1 MRFFPV
7 ILAVLM
13 FPNLRAQ
20 EPAAVAPPAAQTPY
34 VERQEKEFSFFPGGK
49 VEIAAEA
56 PGNLKIVGWSR
67 GSVKMEAEK
76 IVYYLSP
83 EEAKA
88 EIQKSPVRVRY
99 GQTSSTIRTTPSP
112 SAKMEVNLTIYVPGY
127 KTDINAK
134 MSRGDFAIEG
144 VNGWVE
150 LSVLTEGSVEAKSMS
165 GYFSATTPHGDIE
178 VAMTGPRWNGL
189 EFAAVTQSGS
199 ASLVLPAKYSASL
212 QLETR
217 NGKISVDYP
226 AQEVEGELVPPEI
239 EIRKTSQVLKAAV
252 GDGGAPIKLITFA
265 GDIKL
270 SKKE

>member
-1 MRFFPV
+1 MRFCPAV
-7 ILAVLM
+7 IAILLI
-13 FPNLRAQ
+13 PNLFSQ
-20 EPAAVAPPAAQTPY
+20 ETAPPASPPAQVPY

-56 PGNLKIVGWSR
+56 PGSLRIVGWGK

-88 EIQKSPVRVRY
+88 EIAKAPVRVKY
-99 GQTSSTIRTTPSP
+99 GQTSATIRTAPSL
-112 SAKMEVNLTIYVPGY
+112 SSKMEVNLTLYVPGY
-127 KTDINAK
+127 KTDILGK

-150 LSVLTEGSVEAKSMS
+150 LTVVTEGSIEAKSMS
-165 GYFSATTPHGDIE
+165 GYFSARTPHGDIL
-178 VAMTGPRWNGL
+178 VDMDGKRWNGL

-199 ASLVLPAKYSASL
+199 ASLLLPVKYSASL

-226 AQEVEGELVPPEI
+226 PQEVEGEIVPPDI

-252 GDGGAPIKLITFA
+252 GDGGAPIKLITFL
-265 GDIKL
+265 GDVKL